1 MGCDALQDDG
11 GASEPEDP
19 VARGFA
25 RAAAELKEKLQE
37 KNMVV
42 EDKILK

>member
-1 MGCDALQDDG
+1 
-11 GASEPEDP
+11 

-25 RAAAELKEKLQE
+25 RAAAELKEKLEE

-42 EDKILK
+42 EDKILKWVYLSKSF